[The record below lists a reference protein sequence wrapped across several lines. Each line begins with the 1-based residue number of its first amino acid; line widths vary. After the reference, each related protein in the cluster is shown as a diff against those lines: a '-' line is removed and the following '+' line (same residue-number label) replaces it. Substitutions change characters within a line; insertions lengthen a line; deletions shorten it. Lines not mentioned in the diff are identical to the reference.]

1 MRASVGCDCHRTIY
15 SIFKTRFQF
24 FFMPIFGAMAIAP
37 YGFLL
42 NQKSQSLTDQFKKSQ
57 IDTMK
62 MENFN
67 DK

>member
-1 MRASVGCDCHRTIY
+1 
-15 SIFKTRFQF
+15 
-24 FFMPIFGAMAIAP
+24 MPIFGAIAIAP